1 MSSST
6 SSESD
11 SDSEPEEWRRWPPPW
26 LLLLGLRSS
35 GFVPVSIQARLMA
48 SMSSSKSSSSSS
60 SSSSSLPLPENWSSS
75 LSVRGG
81 IASLRGGGVS
91 SNND

>member
-1 MSSST
+1 MSSSP

-11 SDSEPEEWRRWPPPW
+11 SDSEPEAWRGSSPPW

-35 GFVPVSIQARLMA
+35 GFLPVSIQARLMA

-60 SSSSSLPLPENWSSS
+60 SSSSLSLPENWSSS
-75 LSVRGG
+75 LPVRGD
-81 IASLRGGGVS
+81 IASLRGGGVPR
-91 SNND
+91 NND